1 MSKNLLRW
9 LLVSVLYGLVAF
21 GRIVNS
27 FGKFASDPGYD
38 FLLIV
43 EKDGL
48 KSLFSGSEGYIQI
61 GPRLLAIIARLFP
74 IDQQAAVL
82 SAAVTIVVIMIAL
95 LIFQA
100 VFTQFGKTFLAVIS
114 GLAFLVV
121 PAAAESTVGNYGSIK
136 WPLVVGL
143 AVVIACRRFVET
155 NVLFT
160 AALVIF
166 VGLCSPLAIAVSL
179 PLFGYVLPKFWQADK
194 RFRYLLTTSVAVT
207 LVQFLYWYSSG
218 AGAQIYGGNVPYKPW
233 AGMGLFWYSI
243 WLTPPLFGLSVLII
257 FLVLKIT
264 TKARVDST
272 AIWLALSA
280 LGIFAA
286 TYMSTG
292 IKDSTAVAGQ
302 SLAWIAAVITI
313 FVVIPT
319 IPFHFIRIGTTA
331 ALSMFFVVSSVKWY
345 SASWYLAD
353 GKKWSVLVEQA
364 RTDCADENAQSAK
377 LQLLLAETE
386 LDCDK
391 FSLRD

>member
-1 MSKNLLRW
+1 VSKNSLRW
-9 LLVSVLYGLVAF
+9 LLVSLLYGLVAF
-21 GRIVNS
+21 GRIVSS

-61 GPRLLAIIARLFP
+61 GPRLLAMFARLFP
-74 IDQQAAVL
+74 IEQQAVVL
-82 SAAVTIVVIMIAL
+82 SASVTIVVIMIAL

-100 VFTQFGKTFLAVIS
+100 VFTQFGKTFLAVIA

-143 AVVIACRRFVET
+143 AVVIACQKFVEA

-160 AALVIF
+160 VALVIF
-166 VGLCSPLAIAVSL
+166 VGLCSPLAIAVLL
-179 PLFGYVLPKFWQADK
+179 PLLGYALPKFGQVDK
-194 RFRYLLTTSVAVT
+194 SLKYLLAAAVGVT

-218 AGAQIYGGNVPYKPW
+218 AGAQIYGGSVPYKPW

-243 WLTPPLFGLSVLII
+243 WLTPPLFGLLVLII
-257 FLVLKIT
+257 FLLLKFA
-264 TKARVDST
+264 TKASVDST

-280 LGIFAA
+280 MGIFAA

-302 SLAWIAAVITI
+302 SLAWISVIITM
-313 FVVIPT
+313 FVVMPT
-319 IPFHFIRIGTTA
+319 IPFHFVRIGTTV

-345 SASWYLAD
+345 SASWYLVD
-353 GKKWSVLVEQA
+353 GKKWSVLIEQA
-364 RTDCADENAQSAK
+364 RTDCADENAQTAK

>member
-1 MSKNLLRW
+1 M
-9 LLVSVLYGLVAF
+9 AF
-21 GRIVNS
+21 GRIVSS

-61 GPRLLAIIARLFP
+61 GPRLLAMFARLFP
-74 IDQQAAVL
+74 IEQQAVVL
-82 SAAVTIVVIMIAL
+82 SASVTIVVIMIAL

-100 VFTQFGKTFLAVIS
+100 VFTQFGKTFLAVIA

-143 AVVIACRRFVET
+143 AVVIACQKFVEA

-160 AALVIF
+160 VALVIF

-179 PLFGYVLPKFWQADK
+179 PLLGYALPKFGQVDK
-194 RFRYLLTTSVAVT
+194 SLKYLLAAAVGVT

-218 AGAQIYGGNVPYKPW
+218 AGAQIYGGSVPYKPW

-243 WLTPPLFGLSVLII
+243 WLTPPLFGLLVLII
-257 FLVLKIT
+257 FLVLKFA
-264 TKARVDST
+264 TKASVDST

-280 LGIFAA
+280 MGIFAA

-302 SLAWIAAVITI
+302 SLAWISVIITM
-313 FVVIPT
+313 FVVMPT
-319 IPFHFIRIGTTA
+319 IPFHFVRIGTTV

-345 SASWYLAD
+345 SASWYLVD
-353 GKKWSVLVEQA
+353 GKKWSVLIEQA
-364 RTDCADENAQSAK
+364 RTDCADENAQTAK
-377 LQLLLAETE
+377 LQLLLAETV

>member
-1 MSKNLLRW
+1 M
-9 LLVSVLYGLVAF
+9 AF
-21 GRIVNS
+21 GRIVSS

-61 GPRLLAIIARLFP
+61 GPRLLAMFARLFP
-74 IDQQAAVL
+74 IEQQAVVL
-82 SAAVTIVVIMIAL
+82 SASVTIVVIMIAL

-100 VFTQFGKTFLAVIS
+100 VFTQFGKTFLAVIA

-143 AVVIACRRFVET
+143 AVVIACQKFVEA

-160 AALVIF
+160 VALVIF

-179 PLFGYVLPKFWQADK
+179 PLLGYALPKFGQVDK
-194 RFRYLLTTSVAVT
+194 SLKYLLAAAVGVT

-218 AGAQIYGGNVPYKPW
+218 AGAQIYGGSVPYKPW

-243 WLTPPLFGLSVLII
+243 WLTPPLFGLLVLII
-257 FLVLKIT
+257 FLVLKFA
-264 TKARVDST
+264 TKASVDST
-272 AIWLALSA
+272 AIWLAISA
-280 LGIFAA
+280 MGIFAA

-302 SLAWIAAVITI
+302 SLAWISVIITM
-313 FVVIPT
+313 FVVMPT
-319 IPFHFIRIGTTA
+319 IPFHFVRIGTTV

-345 SASWYLAD
+345 SASWYLVD
-353 GKKWSVLVEQA
+353 GKKWSVLIEQA
-364 RTDCADENAQSAK
+364 RTDCADENAQTAK

>member
-1 MSKNLLRW
+1 MSKNSLRW
-9 LLVSVLYGLVAF
+9 LLVSLLYGLVAF
-21 GRIVNS
+21 GRIVSS

-61 GPRLLAIIARLFP
+61 GPRLLAMFARLFP
-74 IDQQAAVL
+74 IEQQAVVL
-82 SAAVTIVVIMIAL
+82 SASVTIVVIMIAL

-100 VFTQFGKTFLAVIS
+100 VFTQFGKTFLAVIA

-143 AVVIACRRFVET
+143 AVVIACQKFVEA

-160 AALVIF
+160 VALVIF
-166 VGLCSPLAIAVSL
+166 VGLCSPLAIAVLL
-179 PLFGYVLPKFWQADK
+179 PLLGYALPKFGQVDK
-194 RFRYLLTTSVAVT
+194 SLKYLLAAAVGVT

-218 AGAQIYGGNVPYKPW
+218 AGAQIYGGSVPYKPW

-243 WLTPPLFGLSVLII
+243 WLTPPLFGLLVLII
-257 FLVLKIT
+257 FLLLKFA
-264 TKARVDST
+264 TKASVDST

-280 LGIFAA
+280 MGIFAA

-302 SLAWIAAVITI
+302 SLAWISVIITM
-313 FVVIPT
+313 FVVMPT
-319 IPFHFIRIGTTA
+319 IPFHFVRIGTTV

-345 SASWYLAD
+345 SASWYLVD
-353 GKKWSVLVEQA
+353 GKKWSVLIEQA
-364 RTDCADENAQSAK
+364 RTDCADENAQTAK

>member
-1 MSKNLLRW
+1 M
-9 LLVSVLYGLVAF
+9 AF
-21 GRIVNS
+21 GRIVSS

-61 GPRLLAIIARLFP
+61 GPRLLAMFARLFP
-74 IDQQAAVL
+74 IEQQAVVL
-82 SAAVTIVVIMIAL
+82 SASVTIVVIMIAL

-100 VFTQFGKTFLAVIS
+100 VFTQFGKTFLAVIA

-143 AVVIACRRFVET
+143 AVVIACQKFVEA

-160 AALVIF
+160 VALVIF

-179 PLFGYVLPKFWQADK
+179 PLLGYALPKFGQVDK
-194 RFRYLLTTSVAVT
+194 SLKYLLAAAVGVT

-218 AGAQIYGGNVPYKPW
+218 AGAQIYGGSVPYKPW

-257 FLVLKIT
+257 FLVLEFA
-264 TKARVDST
+264 TKASVDST

-280 LGIFAA
+280 MGIFAA

-302 SLAWIAAVITI
+302 SLAWISVIITM
-313 FVVIPT
+313 FVVMPT
-319 IPFHFIRIGTTA
+319 IPFHFVRIGTTV

-345 SASWYLAD
+345 SASWYLVD
-353 GKKWSVLVEQA
+353 GKKWSVLIEQA
-364 RTDCADENAQSAK
+364 RTDCADENAQTAK

>member
-1 MSKNLLRW
+1 VSKNSLRW
-9 LLVSVLYGLVAF
+9 LLVSLLYGLVAF
-21 GRIVNS
+21 GRIVSS

-61 GPRLLAIIARLFP
+61 GPRLLAMFARLFP
-74 IDQQAAVL
+74 IEQQAVVL
-82 SAAVTIVVIMIAL
+82 SASVTIVVIMIAL

-100 VFTQFGKTFLAVIS
+100 VFTQFGKTFLAVIA

-143 AVVIACRRFVET
+143 AVVIACQKFVEA

-160 AALVIF
+160 VALVIF

-179 PLFGYVLPKFWQADK
+179 PLLGYALPKFGQVDK
-194 RFRYLLTTSVAVT
+194 SLKYLLAAAVGVT

-218 AGAQIYGGNVPYKPW
+218 AGAQIYGGSVPYKPW

-243 WLTPPLFGLSVLII
+243 WLTPPLFGLLVLII
-257 FLVLKIT
+257 FLVLKFA
-264 TKARVDST
+264 TKASVDST

-280 LGIFAA
+280 MGIFAA

-302 SLAWIAAVITI
+302 SLAWISVIITM
-313 FVVIPT
+313 FVVMPT
-319 IPFHFIRIGTTA
+319 IPFHFVRIGTTV
-331 ALSMFFVVSSVKWY
+331 ALSMFFVVSSIKWY
-345 SASWYLAD
+345 SASWYLVD
-353 GKKWSVLVEQA
+353 GKKWSVLIEQA
-364 RTDCADENAQSAK
+364 RTDCADENAQTAK

>member
-1 MSKNLLRW
+1 M
-9 LLVSVLYGLVAF
+9 AF
-21 GRIVNS
+21 GRIVSS
-27 FGKFASDPGYD
+27 FGKFPSDPGYD

-61 GPRLLAIIARLFP
+61 GPRLLAMFARLFP
-74 IDQQAAVL
+74 IEQQAVVL
-82 SAAVTIVVIMIAL
+82 SASVTIVVIMIAL

-100 VFTQFGKTFLAVIS
+100 VFTQFGKTFLAVIA

-143 AVVIACRRFVET
+143 AVVIACQKFVEA

-160 AALVIF
+160 VALVIF

-179 PLFGYVLPKFWQADK
+179 PLLGYALPKFGQVDK
-194 RFRYLLTTSVAVT
+194 SLKYLLAAAVGVT

-218 AGAQIYGGNVPYKPW
+218 AGAQIYGGSVPYKPW

-243 WLTPPLFGLSVLII
+243 WLTPPLFGLLVLII
-257 FLVLKIT
+257 FLVLKFA
-264 TKARVDST
+264 TKASVDST

-280 LGIFAA
+280 MGIFAA

-302 SLAWIAAVITI
+302 SLAWISVIITM

-319 IPFHFIRIGTTA
+319 IPFHFVRIGTTV

-345 SASWYLAD
+345 SASWYLVD
-353 GKKWSVLVEQA
+353 GKKWSVLIEQA
-364 RTDCADENAQSAK
+364 RTDCADENAQTAK

>member
-1 MSKNLLRW
+1 M
-9 LLVSVLYGLVAF
+9 AF
-21 GRIVNS
+21 GRIISS
-27 FGKFASDPGYD
+27 FGRFASDPGYD

-61 GPRLLAIIARLFP
+61 GPRLLAMFARLFP
-74 IDQQAAVL
+74 IEQQAVVL
-82 SAAVTIVVIMIAL
+82 SASVTIVVIMIAL

-100 VFTQFGKTFLAVIS
+100 VFTQFGKTFLAVIA

-143 AVVIACRRFVET
+143 AVVIACQKFVEA

-160 AALVIF
+160 VALVIF

-179 PLFGYVLPKFWQADK
+179 PLLGYALPKFGQVDK
-194 RFRYLLTTSVAVT
+194 SLKYLLAAAVGVT

-218 AGAQIYGGNVPYKPW
+218 AGAQIYGGSVPYKPW

-243 WLTPPLFGLSVLII
+243 WLTPPLFGLLVLII
-257 FLVLKIT
+257 FLVLKCA
-264 TKARVDST
+264 TKASVDST

-280 LGIFAA
+280 MGIFAA

-302 SLAWIAAVITI
+302 SLAWISVIITM

-319 IPFHFIRIGTTA
+319 IPFHFVRIGTTV

-345 SASWYLAD
+345 SASWYLVD
-353 GKKWSVLVEQA
+353 GKKWSVLIEQA
-364 RTDCADENAQSAK
+364 RTDCTDENAQTAK

>member
-1 MSKNLLRW
+1 M
-9 LLVSVLYGLVAF
+9 AF
-21 GRIVNS
+21 GRIVSS
-27 FGKFASDPGYD
+27 FGKLASDPGYD

-61 GPRLLAIIARLFP
+61 GPRLLAMFARLFP
-74 IDQQAAVL
+74 IEQQAVVL
-82 SAAVTIVVIMIAL
+82 SASVTIVVIMIAL

-100 VFTQFGKTFLAVIS
+100 VFTQFGKTFLAVIA

-143 AVVIACRRFVET
+143 AVVIACQKFVEA

-160 AALVIF
+160 VALVIF

-179 PLFGYVLPKFWQADK
+179 PLLGYALPKFGQVDK
-194 RFRYLLTTSVAVT
+194 SLKYLLAAAVGVT

-218 AGAQIYGGNVPYKPW
+218 AGAQIYGGSVPYKPW

-243 WLTPPLFGLSVLII
+243 WLTPPLFGLLVLII
-257 FLVLKIT
+257 FLVLKFA
-264 TKARVDST
+264 TKASVDST

-280 LGIFAA
+280 MGIFAA

-302 SLAWIAAVITI
+302 SLAWISVIITM
-313 FVVIPT
+313 FVVMPT
-319 IPFHFIRIGTTA
+319 IPFHFVRIGTTV

-345 SASWYLAD
+345 SASWYLVD
-353 GKKWSVLVEQA
+353 GKKWSVLIEQA
-364 RTDCADENAQSAK
+364 RTDCADENAQTAK

>member
-1 MSKNLLRW
+1 M
-9 LLVSVLYGLVAF
+9 AF
-21 GRIVNS
+21 GRIVSS

-61 GPRLLAIIARLFP
+61 GPRLLAMFARLFP
-74 IDQQAAVL
+74 IEQQAVVL
-82 SAAVTIVVIMIAL
+82 SASVTIVVIMIAL

-100 VFTQFGKTFLAVIS
+100 VFTQFGKTFLAVIA

-143 AVVIACRRFVET
+143 AVVIACQKFVEA

-160 AALVIF
+160 VALVIF

-179 PLFGYVLPKFWQADK
+179 PLLGYALPKFGQVDK
-194 RFRYLLTTSVAVT
+194 SLKYLLAAAVGVT

-218 AGAQIYGGNVPYKPW
+218 AGAQIYGGSVPYKPW

-243 WLTPPLFGLSVLII
+243 WLTPPLFGLLVLII
-257 FLVLKIT
+257 FLVLKFA
-264 TKARVDST
+264 TKASVDST
-272 AIWLALSA
+272 AIWLALSGM
-280 LGIFAA
+280 GIFAA

-302 SLAWIAAVITI
+302 SLAWISVIITM

-319 IPFHFIRIGTTA
+319 IPFHFVRIGTTV

-345 SASWYLAD
+345 SASWYLVD
-353 GKKWSVLVEQA
+353 GKKWSVLIEQA
-364 RTDCADENAQSAK
+364 RTDCADENAQTAK

>member
-1 MSKNLLRW
+1 MSKNSLRW
-9 LLVSVLYGLVAF
+9 LLVSLLYGLVAF
-21 GRIVNS
+21 GRIVSS
-27 FGKFASDPGYD
+27 FGKLASDPGYD

-61 GPRLLAIIARLFP
+61 GPRLLAMFARLFP
-74 IDQQAAVL
+74 IEQQAVVL
-82 SAAVTIVVIMIAL
+82 SASVTIVVIMIAL

-100 VFTQFGKTFLAVIS
+100 VFTQFGKTFLAVIA

-143 AVVIACRRFVET
+143 AVVIACQKFVEA

-160 AALVIF
+160 VALVIF

-179 PLFGYVLPKFWQADK
+179 PLLGYALPKFGQVDK
-194 RFRYLLTTSVAVT
+194 SFKYLLAAAVGVT

-218 AGAQIYGGNVPYKPW
+218 AGAQIYGGSVPYKPW

-243 WLTPPLFGLSVLII
+243 WLTPPLFGLLVLII
-257 FLVLKIT
+257 FLVLKFA
-264 TKARVDST
+264 TKASVDST

-280 LGIFAA
+280 MGIFAA

-302 SLAWIAAVITI
+302 SLAWISVIITM
-313 FVVIPT
+313 FVVMPT
-319 IPFHFIRIGTTA
+319 IPFHFVRIGTTV

-345 SASWYLAD
+345 SASWYLVD
-353 GKKWSVLVEQA
+353 GKKWSVLIEQA
-364 RTDCADENAQSAK
+364 RTDCADENAQTAK

>member
-1 MSKNLLRW
+1 M
-9 LLVSVLYGLVAF
+9 AF
-21 GRIVNS
+21 GRIVSS

-61 GPRLLAIIARLFP
+61 GPRLLAMFARLFP
-74 IDQQAAVL
+74 IEQQAVVL
-82 SAAVTIVVIMIAL
+82 SASVTIVVIMIAL

-100 VFTQFGKTFLAVIS
+100 VFTQFGKTFLAVIA

-143 AVVIACRRFVET
+143 AVVIACQKFVEA

-160 AALVIF
+160 VALVIF

-179 PLFGYVLPKFWQADK
+179 PLLGYALPKFGQVDK
-194 RFRYLLTTSVAVT
+194 SLKYLLAAAVGVT

-218 AGAQIYGGNVPYKPW
+218 AGAQIYGGSVPYKPW

-243 WLTPPLFGLSVLII
+243 WLTPPLFGLLVLII
-257 FLVLKIT
+257 FLVLKFA
-264 TKARVDST
+264 TKASVDST

-280 LGIFAA
+280 MGIFAA

-302 SLAWIAAVITI
+302 SLAWISVIITM

-319 IPFHFIRIGTTA
+319 IPFHFVRIGTTV

-345 SASWYLAD
+345 SASWYLVD
-353 GKKWSVLVEQA
+353 GKKWSVLIEQA
-364 RTDCADENAQSAK
+364 RTDCADENAQTAK

>member
-1 MSKNLLRW
+1 M
-9 LLVSVLYGLVAF
+9 AF
-21 GRIVNS
+21 GRIVSS

-61 GPRLLAIIARLFP
+61 GPRLLAMFARLFP
-74 IDQQAAVL
+74 IEQQAVVL
-82 SAAVTIVVIMIAL
+82 SASVTIVVIMIAL

-100 VFTQFGKTFLAVIS
+100 VFTQFGKTFLAVIA

-143 AVVIACRRFVET
+143 AVVIACQKFVEA

-160 AALVIF
+160 VALVIF

-179 PLFGYVLPKFWQADK
+179 PLLGYALPKFGQVDK
-194 RFRYLLTTSVAVT
+194 SLKYLLAAAVGVT

-218 AGAQIYGGNVPYKPW
+218 AGAQIYGGSVPYKPW

-243 WLTPPLFGLSVLII
+243 WLTPPLFGLLVLII
-257 FLVLKIT
+257 FLVLKFA
-264 TKARVDST
+264 TKASVDST

-280 LGIFAA
+280 MGIFAA

-302 SLAWIAAVITI
+302 SLAWISVIITM

-319 IPFHFIRIGTTA
+319 IPFHFVRIGTTV
-331 ALSMFFVVSSVKWY
+331 ALSMIFVVSSVKWY
-345 SASWYLAD
+345 SASWYLVD
-353 GKKWSVLVEQA
+353 GKKWSVLIEQA
-364 RTDCADENAQSAK
+364 RTDCADENAQTAK

>member
-1 MSKNLLRW
+1 M
-9 LLVSVLYGLVAF
+9 AF
-21 GRIVNS
+21 GRIVSS
-27 FGKFASDPGYD
+27 FGKLASDPGYD

-61 GPRLLAIIARLFP
+61 GPRLLAMFARLFP
-74 IDQQAAVL
+74 IEQQAVVL
-82 SAAVTIVVIMIAL
+82 SASVTIVVIMIAL

-100 VFTQFGKTFLAVIS
+100 VFTQFGKTFLAVIA

-143 AVVIACRRFVET
+143 AVVIACQKFVEA

-160 AALVIF
+160 VALVIF

-179 PLFGYVLPKFWQADK
+179 PLLGYALPKFGQVDK
-194 RFRYLLTTSVAVT
+194 SLKYLLAAAVGVT

-218 AGAQIYGGNVPYKPW
+218 AGAQIYGGSVPYKPW

-243 WLTPPLFGLSVLII
+243 WLTPPLFGLLVLII
-257 FLVLKIT
+257 FLVLKFA
-264 TKARVDST
+264 TKASVDST

-280 LGIFAA
+280 MGIFAA

-302 SLAWIAAVITI
+302 SLAWISVIITM
-313 FVVIPT
+313 FVVFPT
-319 IPFHFIRIGTTA
+319 IPFHFIRIGTA
-331 ALSMFFVVSSVKWY
+331 AVFSMFFVVSSVKWY
-345 SASWYLAD
+345 SASGYLAD
-353 GKKWSVLVEQA
+353 GKKWSVLIEQA
-364 RTDCADENAQSAK
+364 RTDCADENTQTAK

>member
-1 MSKNLLRW
+1 VSKNSLRW
-9 LLVSVLYGLVAF
+9 LLVSLLYGLVAF
-21 GRIVNS
+21 GRIVSS
-27 FGKFASDPGYD
+27 FGKLASDPGYD

-61 GPRLLAIIARLFP
+61 GPRLLAMFARLFP
-74 IDQQAAVL
+74 IEQQAVVL
-82 SAAVTIVVIMIAL
+82 SASVTIVVIMIAL

-100 VFTQFGKTFLAVIS
+100 VFTQFGKTFLAVIA

-143 AVVIACRRFVET
+143 AVVIACQKFVEA

-160 AALVIF
+160 VALVIF

-179 PLFGYVLPKFWQADK
+179 PLLGYALPKFGQVDK
-194 RFRYLLTTSVAVT
+194 SLKYLLAAAVGVT

-218 AGAQIYGGNVPYKPW
+218 AGAQIYGGSVPYKPW

-243 WLTPPLFGLSVLII
+243 WLTPPLFGLLVLII
-257 FLVLKIT
+257 FLVLKFA
-264 TKARVDST
+264 TKASVDST

-280 LGIFAA
+280 MGIFAA

-302 SLAWIAAVITI
+302 SLAWISVIITM

-319 IPFHFIRIGTTA
+319 IPFHFVRIGTTV

-345 SASWYLAD
+345 SASWYLVD
-353 GKKWSVLVEQA
+353 GKKWSVLIEQA
-364 RTDCADENAQSAK
+364 RTDCADENAQTAK

>member
-1 MSKNLLRW
+1 M
-9 LLVSVLYGLVAF
+9 AF
-21 GRIVNS
+21 GRIVSS

-61 GPRLLAIIARLFP
+61 GPRLLAMFARLFP
-74 IDQQAAVL
+74 IEQQAVVL
-82 SAAVTIVVIMIAL
+82 SASVTIVVIMIAL

-100 VFTQFGKTFLAVIS
+100 VFTQFGKTFLAVIA

-143 AVVIACRRFVET
+143 AVVLACRKFVEA

-160 AALVIF
+160 VSLVIF

-179 PLFGYVLPKFWQADK
+179 PLLGYALPKFGQVDK
-194 RFRYLLTTSVAVT
+194 SLKYLLAAAVGVT

-218 AGAQIYGGNVPYKPW
+218 AGAQIYGGSVPYKPW

-243 WLTPPLFGLSVLII
+243 WLTPPLFGLLVLII
-257 FLVLKIT
+257 FLVLKFA
-264 TKARVDST
+264 TKASVDST

-280 LGIFAA
+280 MGIFAA

-302 SLAWIAAVITI
+302 SLAWISVIITM
-313 FVVIPT
+313 FVVMPT
-319 IPFHFIRIGTTA
+319 IPFHFVRIGTTV

-345 SASWYLAD
+345 SASWYLVD
-353 GKKWSVLVEQA
+353 GKKWSVLIEQA
-364 RTDCADENAQSAK
+364 RTDCADENAQTAK

>member
-1 MSKNLLRW
+1 M
-9 LLVSVLYGLVAF
+9 AF
-21 GRIVNS
+21 GRIVSS
-27 FGKFASDPGYD
+27 FGKLASDPGYD

-61 GPRLLAIIARLFP
+61 GPRLLAMFARLFP
-74 IDQQAAVL
+74 IEQQAVVL
-82 SAAVTIVVIMIAL
+82 SASVTIVVIMIAL

-100 VFTQFGKTFLAVIS
+100 VFTQFGKTFLAVIA

-143 AVVIACRRFVET
+143 AVVIACQKFVEA

-160 AALVIF
+160 VALVIF
-166 VGLCSPLAIAVSL
+166 VGLCSPLAIAVLL
-179 PLFGYVLPKFWQADK
+179 PLLGYALPKFGQVDK
-194 RFRYLLTTSVAVT
+194 SLKYLLAAAVGVT

-218 AGAQIYGGNVPYKPW
+218 AGAQIYGGSVPYKPW

-243 WLTPPLFGLSVLII
+243 WLTPPLFGLLVLII
-257 FLVLKIT
+257 FLVLKFA
-264 TKARVDST
+264 TKASVDST

-280 LGIFAA
+280 MGIFAA

-302 SLAWIAAVITI
+302 SLAWISVIITM

-319 IPFHFIRIGTTA
+319 IPFHFVRIGTTV

-345 SASWYLAD
+345 SASWYLVD
-353 GKKWSVLVEQA
+353 GKKWSVLIEQA
-364 RTDCADENAQSAK
+364 RTDCADEDAQTAK

>member
-1 MSKNLLRW
+1 M
-9 LLVSVLYGLVAF
+9 AF
-21 GRIVNS
+21 GRIVSS

-61 GPRLLAIIARLFP
+61 GPRLLAMFARLFP
-74 IDQQAAVL
+74 IEQQAVVL
-82 SAAVTIVVIMIAL
+82 SASVTIVVIMIAL

-100 VFTQFGKTFLAVIS
+100 VFTQFGKTFLAVIA

-143 AVVIACRRFVET
+143 AVVIACQKFVEA

-160 AALVIF
+160 VALVIF

-179 PLFGYVLPKFWQADK
+179 PLLGYALPKFGQVDK
-194 RFRYLLTTSVAVT
+194 SLKYLLAAAVGVT

-218 AGAQIYGGNVPYKPW
+218 AGAQIYGGSVPYKPW

-243 WLTPPLFGLSVLII
+243 WLTPPLFGLLVLII
-257 FLVLKIT
+257 FLVLKFA
-264 TKARVDST
+264 TKASVDST

-280 LGIFAA
+280 MGIFAA

-302 SLAWIAAVITI
+302 SLAWISVIITM
-313 FVVIPT
+313 FVVMPT
-319 IPFHFIRIGTTA
+319 IPFHFVRIGTTV

-345 SASWYLAD
+345 SASWYLVD
-353 GKKWSVLVEQA
+353 GKKWSVLIEQA
-364 RTDCADENAQSAK
+364 RTDCADENAQTAK

>member
-1 MSKNLLRW
+1 M
-9 LLVSVLYGLVAF
+9 AF
-21 GRIVNS
+21 GRIVSS

-61 GPRLLAIIARLFP
+61 GPRLLAMFARLFP
-74 IDQQAAVL
+74 IEQQAVVL
-82 SAAVTIVVIMIAL
+82 SASVTIVVIMIAL

-100 VFTQFGKTFLAVIS
+100 VFTQFGKTFLAVIA

-143 AVVIACRRFVET
+143 AVVIACQKFVEA

-160 AALVIF
+160 VALVIF

-179 PLFGYVLPKFWQADK
+179 PLLGYALPKFGQVDK
-194 RFRYLLTTSVAVT
+194 SLKYLLAAAVGVT

-218 AGAQIYGGNVPYKPW
+218 AGAQIYGGSVPYKPW

-243 WLTPPLFGLSVLII
+243 WLTPPLFGLLVLII
-257 FLVLKIT
+257 FLVLKFA
-264 TKARVDST
+264 TKASVDST

-280 LGIFAA
+280 MGIFAA

-302 SLAWIAAVITI
+302 SLAWISVII
-313 FVVIPT
+313 IMFVVIPT
-319 IPFHFIRIGTTA
+319 IPLHFVRIGTTV

-345 SASWYLAD
+345 SASWYLVD
-353 GKKWSVLVEQA
+353 GKKWSVLIEQA
-364 RTDCADENAQSAK
+364 RTDCADENAQTAK

>member
-1 MSKNLLRW
+1 M
-9 LLVSVLYGLVAF
+9 F
-21 GRIVNS
+21 
-27 FGKFASDPGYD
+27 
-38 FLLIV
+38 
-43 EKDGL
+43 
-48 KSLFSGSEGYIQI
+48 
-61 GPRLLAIIARLFP
+61 ARLFP
-74 IDQQAAVL
+74 IEQQAVVL
-82 SAAVTIVVIMIAL
+82 SASVTIVVIMIAL

-100 VFTQFGKTFLAVIS
+100 VFTQFGKTFLAVIA

-143 AVVIACRRFVET
+143 AVVIACQKFVEA

-160 AALVIF
+160 VALVIF

-179 PLFGYVLPKFWQADK
+179 PLLGYALPKFGQVDK
-194 RFRYLLTTSVAVT
+194 SLKYLLAAAVGVT

-218 AGAQIYGGNVPYKPW
+218 AGAQIYGGSVPYKPW

-243 WLTPPLFGLSVLII
+243 WLTPPLFGLLVLII
-257 FLVLKIT
+257 FLVLKCA
-264 TKARVDST
+264 TKASVDST

-280 LGIFAA
+280 MGIFAA

-302 SLAWIAAVITI
+302 SLAWISVIITM

-319 IPFHFIRIGTTA
+319 IPFHFVRIGTTV

-345 SASWYLAD
+345 SASWYLVD
-353 GKKWSVLVEQA
+353 GKKWSVLIEQA
-364 RTDCADENAQSAK
+364 RTDCTDENAQTAK

>member
-1 MSKNLLRW
+1 M
-9 LLVSVLYGLVAF
+9 AF
-21 GRIVNS
+21 GRIVSS
-27 FGKFASDPGYD
+27 FGKLASDPGYD

-61 GPRLLAIIARLFP
+61 GPRLLAMFARLFP
-74 IDQQAAVL
+74 IEQQAVVL
-82 SAAVTIVVIMIAL
+82 SASVTIVVIMIAL

-100 VFTQFGKTFLAVIS
+100 VFTQFGKTFLAVIA

-143 AVVIACRRFVET
+143 AVVIACQKFVEA

-160 AALVIF
+160 VALVIF
-166 VGLCSPLAIAVSL
+166 VGLCSPLAIAVLL
-179 PLFGYVLPKFWQADK
+179 PLLGYALPKFGQVDK
-194 RFRYLLTTSVAVT
+194 SLKYLLAAAVGVT

-218 AGAQIYGGNVPYKPW
+218 AGAQIYGGSVPYKPW

-243 WLTPPLFGLSVLII
+243 WLTPPLFGLLVLII
-257 FLVLKIT
+257 FLELKFA
-264 TKARVDST
+264 TKASVDST

-280 LGIFAA
+280 MGIFAA

-302 SLAWIAAVITI
+302 SLAWISVIITM

-319 IPFHFIRIGTTA
+319 IPFHFVRIGTTV

-345 SASWYLAD
+345 SASWYLVD
-353 GKKWSVLVEQA
+353 GKKWSVLIEQA
-364 RTDCADENAQSAK
+364 RTDCADEDAQTAK